1 VGQEMKIFFL
11 KILKRGTLIA
21 ILAVFLAACSIRT
34 VYVPQGDAVKLRET
48 VKNVKVWVKT
58 KNDDIVAGKMDLP
71 EGWFCLPLDDE
82 DLKDLD
88 DPMHK

>member
-1 VGQEMKIFFL
+1 MKTACIALCFL
-11 KILKRGTLIA
+11 
-21 ILAVFLAACSIRT
+21 FLSCSIRT
-34 VYVPQGDAVKLRET
+34 VYVPEGDAVKLRQD

-58 KNDDIVAGKMDLP
+58 KNDDIVAGKMDLY

-88 DPMHK
+88 DPQSKE